1 MTTDLLSSW
10 RDGPTKQAII
20 NFVER
25 TGGEDGS
32 AAVPVEERVAVF
44 DNDGTLWCEKPM
56 PIQLDFILR
65 RLMEMAEAQPELRE
79 RQVASRPRAR
89 LRLAER
95 PHDRA
100 LRGERHQ
107 REDVGGGHPGR
118 LRRHQRR
125 SIRGA
130 GGRLPTKRAA
140 SDPRSPLSGMRLRTN
155 GRAVGLPGGQRI
167 LELHRVRRWTRFHA
181 AHQPGRLRHPT

>member
-65 RLMEMAEAQPELRE
+65 RLIEMAEAQPELRE
-79 RQVASRPRAR
+79 RQPW
-89 LRLAER
+89 
-95 PHDRA
+95 
-100 LRGERHQ
+100 
-107 REDVGGGHPGR
+107 
-118 LRRHQRR
+118 
-125 SIRGA
+125 
-130 GGRLPTKRAA
+130 K
-140 SDPRSPLSGMRLRTN
+140 
-155 GRAVGLPGGQRI
+155 
-167 LELHRVRRWTRFHA
+167 A
-181 AHQPGRLRHPT
+181 AHERD